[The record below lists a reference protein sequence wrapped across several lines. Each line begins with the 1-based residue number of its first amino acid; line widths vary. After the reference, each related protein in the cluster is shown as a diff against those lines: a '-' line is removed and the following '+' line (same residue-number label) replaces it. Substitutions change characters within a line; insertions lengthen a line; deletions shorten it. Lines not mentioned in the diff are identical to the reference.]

1 MNHGA
6 GEGEK
11 DSRRCET
18 QTDIKHPED
27 NGDIRLNRKNQGVP
41 TVRFAR
47 VPEPA
52 LAANFDIVLSARLAG
67 IIFNRNG

>member
-11 DSRRCET
+11 DSCRCET
-18 QTDIKHPED
+18 QTHIKHPGD
-27 NGDIRLNRKNQGVP
+27 NGNIRLNRKNQSEP